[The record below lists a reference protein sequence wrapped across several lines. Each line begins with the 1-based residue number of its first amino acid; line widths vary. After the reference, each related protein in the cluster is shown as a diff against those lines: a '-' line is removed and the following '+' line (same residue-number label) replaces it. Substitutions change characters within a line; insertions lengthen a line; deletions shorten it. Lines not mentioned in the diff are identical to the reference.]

1 MRASKHLGIRNPGYI
16 PRQRY
21 KYFTSLVTL
30 IGLVCVL
37 SIPGKLSG
45 KTEVAM
51 AASDPVIAAAG
62 DIACDPASPNF
73 NGGNGTTTAC
83 RQKYT
88 SDLLVNANL
97 AAVLNLGDAQYEC
110 GSLQAFMQSYDL
122 SWGRVKSI
130 TYPVVGNHEYQTT
143 GGVDC
148 TTANAGATGYFDY
161 FGSAAGTRGQGYYSY
176 DIGAWHIV
184 ALNSNCAEVGGCDA
198 SSPQGQWLQAD
209 LSTHTNMCTLAYFH
223 HPLFSSGTHASS
235 NSLPFWQLLYQYNA
249 DLILNGHDHLYER
262 FAPQSPNG
270 MADPIN
276 GIRQFTIGT
285 GGGGLHAFSQVA
297 R

>member
-1 MRASKHLGIRNPGYI
+1 MRSGKYLDIRNTDDI

-21 KYFTSLVTL
+21 KYFTSLVML

-45 KTEVAM
+45 KTEVAL

-62 DIACDPASPNF
+62 DIACDPASSDF

-88 SDLLVNANL
+88 SDLLVDANL

-130 TYPVVGNHEYQTT
+130 T
-143 GGVDC
+143 
-148 TTANAGATGYFDY
+148 
-161 FGSAAGTRGQGYYSY
+161 
-176 DIGAWHIV
+176 
-184 ALNSNCAEVGGCDA
+184 
-198 SSPQGQWLQAD
+198 
-209 LSTHTNMCTLAYFH
+209 
-223 HPLFSSGTHASS
+223 
-235 NSLPFWQLLYQYNA
+235 
-249 DLILNGHDHLYER
+249 
-262 FAPQSPNG
+262 
-270 MADPIN
+270 
-276 GIRQFTIGT
+276 
-285 GGGGLHAFSQVA
+285 
-297 R
+297 